1 MIAALL
7 LIASIVTERNDWSVV
22 PPNYATFA
30 GSRSVPGIQSCWIP
44 YGTYTDGEGGTEY
57 MRVTSNLTGV
67 VASVL
72 DGYIERSGALGYTFG
87 MGWPSRDTRML
98 MVPAT
103 NYYSGATI
111 DLHIITANDT
121 RRIIDVFNDFDLF
134 WATNHHGMTT
144 VRIDWSEGMIEDSFA
159 SPQTN
164 YDTIYDE
171 YGEPVGEAW
180 YYYQYGAAAQYG
192 SCRLD
197 ELVGGAVEPPIP
209 AEWTTALPF
218 VASASNEWVNVWPVY
233 AALTNDIHILR
244 APDDT
249 NHVYA
254 AKYKRNAL
262 RDWIGAIPPIGNG
275 HLMDPE
281 TWKMV
286 WGADVDAE
294 ADNLSQALERIPI
307 NHTIEDVLKVD
318 PGWRY
323 EPEVVIASNQWE
335 IAETNEFSHWRN
347 GTRRLDWKRLG
358 ILCQMERHM
367 EQTYKY
373 RAEED
378 ELPYVNV
385 EARCGKSYSAT
396 VEAELS
402 PTNEGYMVEIDLSE
416 VSWEPST
423 NRVDVWTND
432 TGWTFPLARVGAP
445 GVGGGVTG
453 GDEGMSLELTA
464 DMVKDALQHA
474 IWDLGEAV
482 YTNLVSI
489 SNYIESVTTTNAA
502 EVVGTTNITSGY
514 WVERRTTTA
523 TEPVIYATGS
533 VNRVST
539 HYYPPT
545 SPVVAELPGL
555 TNIVWFSRPYM
566 DTNLVTYSDYAFV
579 TSNVAVTEYAA
590 ATNFVTVVD
599 HAEVTSNAWMVM
611 GARAE
616 TNVLD
621 ATTDHWERA
630 NEQLIYGGWGPDVI
644 IWSEHIGIPGAN
656 DTRVLIS
663 NNVRLATITYVTN
676 SVANTNFVTH
686 TDITATTNLV
696 AITNFIDHMS
706 VTNRREITFILES
719 NLDFS
724 ALEFSPGV
732 LLGFAYPWMY
742 DYSVPIGS
750 GDVIHLQDFEIPIGY
765 IPDGTN
771 IVLDLNLGI
780 HKSVSGI
787 WTNHG
792 SDYQEDI
799 IRSFTHTY
807 MPTNLWTDGFIAEL
821 AFPSLDVM
829 LSTRGRVASRYM
841 NDTGLSGR
849 ILKAAKR
856 KMAWD
861 YLATNAW
868 SQSQRQFRMNPVY
881 DAKGSLRESDL
892 NRYDMLQN
900 LNIAVR
906 DRFRD
911 MTGKDASM
919 VEERASIDSGDE
931 QAIMDAIASTNTTA
945 GIVVTSLSDWDT
957 TADFFTFRCAV
968 DMYGDIVENVSG
980 MFISGAETWMGD
992 DYSLA
997 IGEAHWEVEEM
1008 QFAGPTNENAA
1019 VSVDAHQNQMIKT
1032 LWRFKNLRDPNL

>member
-7 LIASIVTERNDWSVV
+7 IIASIVTERNDWSVV

-474 IWDLGEAV
+474 IDELGEAAL
-482 YTNLVSI
+482 TNLVQI
-489 SNYIESVTTTNAA
+489 TNYTESVTTTNY
-502 EVVGTTNITSGY
+502 VHFST
-514 WVERRTTTA
+514 RM
-523 TEPVIYATGS
+523 PGS
-533 VNRVST
+533 D
-539 HYYPPT
+539 
-545 SPVVAELPGL
+545 
-555 TNIVWFSRPYM
+555 IV
-566 DTNLVTYSDYAFV
+566 TNLVVEACTVDY
-579 TSNVAVTEYAA
+579 VTELVIDDIWATTNFLA
-590 ATNFVTVVD
+590 STDPMATNVVTMTNVVGCTTHEAETNEVSITNLTTVVYSPQVITFVTV
-599 HAEVTSNAWMVM
+599 
-611 GARAE
+611 
-616 TNVLD
+616 TNVVTVLD
-621 ATTDHWERA
+621 HVDMISNLYFMSSETTTNRPSTATTYIRKYVSPVKTTYDAYDEFDPGI
-630 NEQLIYGGWGPDVI
+630 EYDPGPRTNVVVI
-644 IWSEHIGIPGAN
+644 TNYE
-656 DTRVLIS
+656 D
-663 NNVRLATITYVTN
+663 LAYITYVTN
-676 SVANTNFVTH
+676 QVSTTNVVDNYWFSES
-686 TDITATTNLV
+686 TNLV
-696 AITNFIDHMS
+696 AITNFIDTVA
-706 VTNRREITFILES
+706 VTNREHVAFMLE
-719 NLDFS
+719 
-724 ALEFSPGV
+724 A
-732 LLGFAYPWMY
+732 LLGFSVLEGSPGISLDFIHPWMY
-742 DYSVPIGS
+742 DTSVPIVS
-750 GDVIHLQDFEIPIGY
+750 NVITLQDFEIPIGY

-771 IVLDLNLGI
+771 IVLGLNLGI
-780 HKSVSGI
+780 HKSASGI

-849 ILKAAKR
+849 TLKAAKR

-911 MTGKDASM
+911 MTGTDASM
-919 VEERASIDSGDE
+919 VEERASIDPGDE